1 MVHFACIMQNMH
13 GINPSQQ
20 KCLAG
25 LDDVTAAAM
34 IGFETLKNAS
44 DFFKRTDL
52 KDVLEKSKWYLKT
65 QYQWNC
71 NDTTPISSHNIVFV
85 LSGQSS
91 ESFQMPSQV
100 DPGEVCKGCNN

>member
-1 MVHFACIMQNMH
+1 MHFACIMQNMH

-25 LDDVTAAAM
+25 LDDVIAAAM
-34 IGFETLKNAS
+34 IGFEILKNAS

-85 LSGQSS
+85 LSANLVNL
-91 ESFQMPSQV
+91 FKCQV
-100 DPGEVCKGCNN
+100 K